1 MTFKKWWSV
10 SYVQVNLSGICYFT
24 WESETIKPFE
34 KILHYIIVWK
44 QMIVLYSG
52 NQKQVHNQQLTSFES
67 YLETESSNL

>member
-1 MTFKKWWSV
+1 MRFKKWGCV

-24 WESETIKPFE
+24 WESETIKLFE